1 MDFTGSLCY
10 HRKDWKGGTVL
21 MNERNKPGWLKH
33 LDFYALDFIE
43 LIAAYFVSYAIRHG
57 SIKGYLTGALV
68 DPFYRVEPIALVVC
82 WILVMLATQPFHGVL
97 RRSFLEEIIAVLK
110 HAAAIVIA
118 NIIYMFATQQGTIIS
133 RLMFLYMTVI
143 YVLLALAIRTI
154 RKWQIRRHMEKS
166 KRGSLVVMTTPER
179 AGAVLAHLKDN
190 MLGYA
195 IAKMI
200 LIGKTPAKE
209 AIDYLQHNWVDEVLI
224 VLPEKAAVPQEI
236 LTEIAQ
242 MGITVH
248 RAFVEDGSIGWG
260 YQQIEKFGG
269 YTVISSGVREVPFYQ
284 IFFKRLMD
292 ILGGLVGSIITVFL
306 MLFVGPAIYIKSPGP
321 IFFKQTRIG
330 KNGKKF
336 KMYKFRSMYL
346 DAEDRLKDLMEQ
358 NKMQGLLFKMDDDPR
373 IIGSEKKDKDGK
385 PAGIGNFIR
394 RTSIDEFPQFFN
406 VLKGDMS
413 LVGTRP
419 PTVNEW
425 EQYSSEHRFRMG
437 IKPGITGIWQTSG
450 RNDITNFDEV
460 IEMDREYIENWT
472 IGMDIRLLLKT
483 VLVVLKHEGAE

>member
-1 MDFTGSLCY
+1 
-10 HRKDWKGGTVL
+10 
-21 MNERNKPGWLKH
+21 MNERSKPRWLKH
-33 LDFYALDFIE
+33 LDFYVLDLIE
-43 LIAAYFVSYAIRHG
+43 LVAAYFISYELRHG
-57 SIKGYLTGALV
+57 AVSANYAGGWIR
-68 DPFYRVEPIALVVC
+68 PFYKVEPIALVVC
-82 WILVMLATQPFHGVL
+82 WILVTLATHPFHGVL
-97 RRSFLEEIIAVLK
+97 RRTFLEEVGAILK
-110 HAAAIVIA
+110 HAATIFIA
-118 NIIYMFATQQGTIIS
+118 NVLYLFATQQGEIIS
-133 RLMFLYMTVI
+133 RLLFFYMVVI
-143 YVLLALAIRTI
+143 YVGSALGIRTI
-154 RKWQIRRHMEKS
+154 RKWQIRRRMVKTKH
-166 KRGSLVVMTTPER
+166 GSLVVMTTPER
-179 AGAVLAHLKDN
+179 AGMVLAHLKDN

-195 IAKMI
+195 IAKTI
-200 LIGKTPAKE
+200 LIGETPIDE
-209 AIDYLQHNWVDEVLI
+209 AIDYMQHNWVDEVLI
-224 VLPEKAAVPQEI
+224 VLPEKTDVPQAI

-248 RAFVEDGSIGWG
+248 RAIVEDDSIGWG
-260 YQQIEKFGG
+260 YQQIERFGG
-269 YTVISSGVREVPFYQ
+269 YTVVSSGVREVPFYQ
-284 IFFKRLMD
+284 TFLKRLMD
-292 ILGGLVGSIITVFL
+292 IIGGLVGSIFTVIL

-346 DAEDRLKDLMEQ
+346 DAEERLKDLMEQ

-373 IIGSEKKDKDGK
+373 IIGSEKKDKNGK

-419 PTVNEW
+419 PTLNEW
-425 EQYSSEHRFRMG
+425 EQYSSEHRFRMS

-450 RNDITNFDEV
+450 RNDITDFKEV

-472 IGMDIRLLLKT
+472 IGMDIKLLLKT